1 MRNRMII
8 GFVLALAMAAPALA
22 DSPFLGKW
30 TATAAAPTG
39 PASETVTVVEAG
51 DGYAISAKLVA
62 PSPGQPEAGPGH
74 DIVLDGDHF
83 SYQRTVTIGET
94 SIGITYSGIVS
105 GDTFTGTVEMAGFKM
120 AYTGVRIKDGT

>member
-1 MRNRMII
+1 MRNRMIPAI
-8 GFVLALAMAAPALA
+8 ALCLAMAAPAFA

-39 PASETVTVVEAG
+39 PAAETVTVSRAS

-62 PSPGQPEAGPGH
+62 PAPGQPEAGPGH
-74 DIVLDGDHF
+74 DIVLDGDKF
-83 SYQRTVTIGET
+83 SYKRTV
-94 SIGITYSGIVS
+94 SIGGTDVVISYAGTVS

-120 AYTGVRIKDGT
+120 AYTGVRIKDGG